1 MMAVRL
7 ERRVLKD
14 HPSRLCVRWRGRSPV
29 YTRLWAILGPMPELT
44 AAKARRGF
52 WAICG
57 VVPTPLTVAAD
68 YFGAVTPPVPEEPA
82 PIAHVRRASLPTEG
96 LPTIWHCT
104 DHLALIS
111 TAVVTLELG
120 LWPIIAEVAREI
132 VVAGVG

>member
-1 MMAVRL
+1 
-7 ERRVLKD
+7 
-14 HPSRLCVRWRGRSPV
+14 
-29 YTRLWAILGPMPELT
+29 MPELA
-44 AAKARRGF
+44 AAKAGRRVR
-52 WAICG
+52 AICG
-57 VVPTPLTVAAD
+57 VVPTPLAIGAD
-68 YFGAVTPPVPEEPA
+68 YFGAVAPPVPEEPA

-104 DHLALIS
+104 DHWALIS

>member
-1 MMAVRL
+1 
-7 ERRVLKD
+7 
-14 HPSRLCVRWRGRSPV
+14 
-29 YTRLWAILGPMPELT
+29 MPELA
-44 AAKARRGF
+44 AAKAGRRVQ
-52 WAICG
+52 AICG
-57 VVPTPLTVAAD
+57 VVPTPLAIAAD
-68 YFGAVTPPVPEEPA
+68 YFGAVAPPVPEEPA

>member
-1 MMAVRL
+1 MPNARA
-7 ERRVLKD
+7 
-14 HPSRLCVRWRGRSPV
+14 GRSESRV
-29 YTRLWAILGPMPELT
+29 R
-44 AAKARRGF
+44 
-52 WAICG
+52 AICG
-57 VVPTPLTVAAD
+57 VVPTPLAIAAD
-68 YFGAVTPPVPEEPA
+68 YFGAVAPPVPEEPA

-104 DHLALIS
+104 DHWALIS

>member
-29 YTRLWAILGPMPELT
+29 YTRLWAILGPMPQLA
-44 AAKARRGF
+44 AAKARRRV

-68 YFGAVTPPVPEEPA
+68 YFGAVTPPMPEEPT
-82 PIAHVRRASLPTEG
+82 PIAHIRRARLPTEG
-96 LPTIWHCT
+96 PPPIWLST
-104 DHLALIS
+104 DLWALIT

-120 LWPIIAEVAREI
+120 LRPIIAEVARVI